1 YGMTEVVV
9 LSHITPLGLLD
20 EKRLG
25 SCGKLLPGF
34 EAMLKDE
41 NGTIIDAPHRSG
53 ELYLKSP
60 TVMLGYFNTDENA
73 FVDDWLRTGDV
84 LYYDEDGFYYVV
96 DRVKDLIKVNGVQ
109 VSPSQLVMDF
119 AVSVENR
126 RKG

>member
-1 YGMTEVVV
+1 TEVVV

-41 NGTIIDAPHRSG
+41 DGSIINTPHRSG

-60 TVMLGYFNTDENA
+60 TVMLGYFNTDEDY

-119 AVSVENR
+119 MVLMGSSKKKE
-126 RKG
+126 KK